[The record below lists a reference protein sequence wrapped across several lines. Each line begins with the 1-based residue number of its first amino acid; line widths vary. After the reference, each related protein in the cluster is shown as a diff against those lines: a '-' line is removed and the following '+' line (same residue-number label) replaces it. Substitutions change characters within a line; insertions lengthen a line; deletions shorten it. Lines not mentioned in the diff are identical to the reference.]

1 MDIEKIFSNLDCKV
15 LQKGE
20 SFEFSS
26 IEYDSRKIEK
36 GDIFVAMKGFSTD
49 GNKYIDSA
57 IQKGAICILT
67 DEKNHD
73 VSKYPSVSFYYI
85 KDLRAYLGV
94 ICARLYDHPEEK
106 LTIIGVTGTNGKTTS
121 TYILENVLE
130 NSSRIGTTNYRV
142 KDKIY
147 TAHNTTPESLDLI
160 KLMDESVKKGVEYFL
175 MEVSSHALALGR
187 VDMLKFDGAIFTNLT
202 QDHLDYHKTFENYFK
217 AKCHLIDLLKENAK
231 ISLNVDDKYIKTI
244 TSKKV
249 NTFGIHNGD
258 IRGKVINYTTSGM
271 NVQISVNGVEKQ
283 FHTKLIGEY
292 NLYNILGVISVLVNL
307 KVDLDYI
314 IQKIS
319 VMDCVVG
326 RFELI
331 PNNIGSRIVVDYAHT
346 PDGLEN
352 VLKTLKSITDKKVY
366 CLFGAG
372 GNRDKTKRPIMAK
385 VASKYSDFIILTS
398 DNPRMEDPS
407 SILDDIEKG
416 LIEVNYTKYI
426 KIEKREEAIKKAISL
441 LKEGDGLMIAGK
453 GHETYQI
460 IGNVTR
466 YFSDQEEVKK
476 CLQKI

>member
-1 MDIEKIFSNLDCKV
+1 MDIEKYFSNLEYEV

-20 SFEFSS
+20 SFEFNS
-26 IEYDSRKIEK
+26 IEYDSRKIQN
-36 GDIFVAMKGFSTD
+36 GNIFVAIKGFSTD
-49 GNKYIDSA
+49 GNNYIDSA
-57 IQKGAICILT
+57 IKNGAICIFT
-67 DEKNHD
+67 DKKTHD
-73 VSKYPSVSFYYI
+73 VQKYPHISFYYI
-85 KDLRAYLGV
+85 KDLRSHLGV
-94 ICARLYDHPEEK
+94 ICARLYDHPEKK
-106 LTIIGVTGTNGKTTS
+106 LKIIGVTGTNGKTTS

-160 KLMDESVKKGVEYFL
+160 KLMYESVKVGVEYFL

-187 VDMLKFDGAIFTNLT
+187 VDMLAFDGAIFTNLT

-217 AKCHLIDLLKENAK
+217 AKCHLIDLLKDDAK
-231 ISLNVDDKYIKTI
+231 ISLNMDDKYIKTI
-244 TSKKV
+244 TSKKI
-249 NTFGIHNGD
+249 NTFGIYNGD
-258 IRGKVINYTTSGM
+258 IRGKVIDYTTSGM
-271 NVQISVNGVEKQ
+271 NVEVSVNGVKKK

-307 KVDLDYI
+307 GVNLDYI

-319 VMDCVVG
+319 IMDCVVG

-331 PNNIGSRIVVDYAHT
+331 ENSIGARIVVDYAHT

-372 GNRDKTKRPIMAK
+372 GDRDRTKRPIMAEI
-385 VASKYSDFIILTS
+385 ASKYSDFVIITS
-398 DNPRMEDPS
+398 DNPRTENPTF
-407 SILDDIEKG
+407 ILSDIEKG
-416 LIEVNYTKYI
+416 LRGVNYL
-426 KIEKREEAIKKAISL
+426 KIENRGEAIKKAVSL
-441 LKEGDGLMIAGK
+441 LKKGDGLMIAGK

-466 YFSDQEEVKK
+466 YFSDKEEVKK

>member
-85 KDLRAYLGV
+85 KDLRAHLGV

-244 TSKKV
+244 TSKRLIHLEYIM
-249 NTFGIHNGD
+249 GI
-258 IRGKVINYTTSGM
+258 Y
-271 NVQISVNGVEKQ
+271 VEK
-283 FHTKLIGEY
+283 
-292 NLYNILGVISVLVNL
+292 
-307 KVDLDYI
+307 
-314 IQKIS
+314 
-319 VMDCVVG
+319 
-326 RFELI
+326 
-331 PNNIGSRIVVDYAHT
+331 
-346 PDGLEN
+346 
-352 VLKTLKSITDKKVY
+352 
-366 CLFGAG
+366 
-372 GNRDKTKRPIMAK
+372 
-385 VASKYSDFIILTS
+385 
-398 DNPRMEDPS
+398 
-407 SILDDIEKG
+407 
-416 LIEVNYTKYI
+416 
-426 KIEKREEAIKKAISL
+426 
-441 LKEGDGLMIAGK
+441 
-453 GHETYQI
+453 
-460 IGNVTR
+460 
-466 YFSDQEEVKK
+466 
-476 CLQKI
+476 